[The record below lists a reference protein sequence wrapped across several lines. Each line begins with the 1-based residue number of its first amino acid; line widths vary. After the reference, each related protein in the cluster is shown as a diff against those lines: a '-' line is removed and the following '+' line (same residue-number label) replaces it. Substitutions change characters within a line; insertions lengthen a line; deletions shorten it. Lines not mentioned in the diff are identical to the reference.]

1 MDDKNFDET
10 EDVSTVEYSSTIEML
25 LNLLV
30 RWHRIFLWCVLIS
43 VVVSTIVAFL
53 ITPKFKST
61 ATVFPAE
68 RTDLFGA
75 LEGVSSQLKSLSS
88 AKGLASLAGNV
99 ELDKYMIILKSGRVL
114 GAVINRFDLVHV
126 YNITSYPMEKTA
138 LELLDNVDF
147 TTEEESSLS
156 ITVYDE
162 DPRRAADMAN
172 FFVSELSKT
181 NTELQIQDARA
192 NRSFIED
199 RYNRNLV
206 DLAAAE
212 DSLRVFQKRYGVIS
226 MPEQTEATI
235 KAAAEIAGQL
245 VVKEVQLEVEKRTNT
260 PNHPS
265 VIATTLEVQ
274 ELRKKIHQM
283 NDQVHE
289 GETSMKVL
297 IPFAQIPDLGSEYL
311 RRFRNVEIQ
320 YKILQFIT
328 PIYEQA
334 KVEEQ
339 RNTPSVVVLDRA
351 MPAERKSRPKRILVI
366 LGGVLLGLLSTFGYA
381 VLSDRWMLEKKMNT
395 SFYQSSIQLAD
406 AIKSDM
412 HTVRLWMRKKKE

>member
-1 MDDKNFDET
+1 M
-10 EDVSTVEYSSTIEML
+10 
-25 LNLLV
+25 
-30 RWHRIFLWCVLIS
+30 
-43 VVVSTIVAFL
+43 
-53 ITPKFKST
+53 
-61 ATVFPAE
+61 
-68 RTDLFGA
+68 
-75 LEGVSSQLKSLSS
+75 
-88 AKGLASLAGNV
+88 
-99 ELDKYMIILKSGRVL
+99 
-114 GAVINRFDLVHV
+114 
-126 YNITSYPMEKTA
+126 
-138 LELLDNVDF
+138 DF

-162 DPRRAADMAN
+162 DLRRAADMAN
-172 FFVSELSKT
+172 FPVSELSKT

-297 IPFAQIPDLGSEYL
+297 IPFA
-311 RRFRNVEIQ
+311 
-320 YKILQFIT
+320 
-328 PIYEQA
+328 
-334 KVEEQ
+334 
-339 RNTPSVVVLDRA
+339 
-351 MPAERKSRPKRILVI
+351 
-366 LGGVLLGLLSTFGYA
+366 
-381 VLSDRWMLEKKMNT
+381 
-395 SFYQSSIQLAD
+395 
-406 AIKSDM
+406 
-412 HTVRLWMRKKKE
+412 